1 MRQFERPTLAH
12 ALPAKLYRRA
22 KEFWRARQAIAATE
36 FALVLPLLVMLMLGS
51 VEVARVI
58 IASRNVTAVATTAVE
73 MLSQNITTRVD
84 YVDLDFAIAS
94 TMVIFPQILQDAAQK
109 GISWKND
116 ISILLAGVCFS
127 PAGST
132 VCHSLPGC
140 TSNCAA
146 NVVWNSGPNKRACGT
161 PLTSASD
168 TAAPSKTTLPADVFP
183 AAGAAPGGSLLV
195 VDIVYNYTPMFGSAL
210 TALFGSPLFGT
221 IPIARS
227 AYLAPRYVQFPKYI
241 QYNSAFP
248 GDDGIGAECPQYL
261 PLQP

>member
-22 KEFWRARQAIAATE
+22 KEFWRVRQAIAATE

-58 IASRNVTAVATTAVE
+58 IAARNVTAVATTASE
-73 MLSQNITTRVD
+73 MLSQGTRPVQ
-84 YVDLDFAIAS
+84 YGDLHFASES

-116 ISILLAGVCFS
+116 IAISIAGVCFS
-127 PAGST
+127 PLGST
-132 VCHSLPGC
+132 DCTLQC
-140 TSNCAA
+140 TSNCVA
-146 NVVWNSGPNKRACGT
+146 NVAWNSGPNKRTCGV
-161 PLTSASD
+161 PLTSAPD
-168 TAAPSKTTLPADVFP
+168 TAVPSKTTLPADVF
-183 AAGAAPGGSLLV
+183 GSGSLLV
-195 VDIVYNYTPMFGSAL
+195 VDVVFNYTPMFGSAF

-227 AYLAPRYVQFPKYI
+227 AYLAPRYVQLPKFT
-241 QYNSAFP
+241 QYQVVS
-248 GDDGIGAECPQYL
+248 GDDGFGAKCPGY
-261 PLQP
+261 

>member
-58 IASRNVTAVATTAVE
+58 IAARNVTAVATTAVE
-73 MLSQNITTRVD
+73 MLSQGTTRPD
-84 YVDLDFAIAS
+84 YSDLHFASES
-94 TMVIFPQILQDAAQK
+94 TMVVFPQILQDAKQK

-116 ISILLAGVCFS
+116 ISISMAGVCFS

-132 VCHSLPGC
+132 NCSTLPAC
-140 TSNCAA
+140 TSNCTA

-168 TAAPSKTTLPADVFP
+168 TAAPSNTTLPADVFP
-183 AAGAAPGGSLLV
+183 GGAAPGGLLIV
-195 VDIVYNYTPMFGSAL
+195 VDTVFNYTPMFGSVF
-210 TALFGSPLFGT
+210 TGLFGSPLFGT

-227 AYLAPRYVQFPKYI
+227 AYLAPRYLQSVTGFR
-241 QYNSAFP
+241 YNVVS
-248 GDDGIGAECPQYL
+248 GDDGIGAECPNY
-261 PLQP
+261 P

>member
-1 MRQFERPTLAH
+1 MRQFKRPTLAH
-12 ALPAKLYRRA
+12 ALPAKRYRRA

-58 IASRNVTAVATTAVE
+58 IAARNVTAVATTAAE
-73 MLSQNITTRVD
+73 MLSENITTRTD
-84 YVDLDFAIAS
+84 YVDLDFAVAS

-116 ISILLAGVCFS
+116 ISISIAGVLFTGL
-127 PAGST
+127 PAGCT
-132 VCHSLPGC
+132 TNC
-140 TSNCAA
+140 TSYTA
-146 NVVWNSGPNKRACGT
+146 NVVWNSGANKRACGVN
-161 PLTSASD
+161 LTSAAD
-168 TAAPSKTTLPADVFP
+168 TAAPSNTTLPADVFP
-183 AAGAAPGGSLLV
+183 VAPLLGASLIV
-195 VDIVYNYTPMFGSAL
+195 VDIAYNYTPLFGSAF

-241 QYNSAFP
+241 QYNSAYP

>member
-58 IASRNVTAVATTAVE
+58 IAARNVTAVATTASE
-73 MLSQNITTRVD
+73 MLSQGTRPVQ
-84 YVDLDFAIAS
+84 YGDLHFASES

-116 ISILLAGVCFS
+116 IAISIAGVCFS
-127 PAGST
+127 PPGST
-132 VCHSLPGC
+132 ACTLPC
-140 TSNCAA
+140 PSNCVA
-146 NVVWNSGPNKRACGT
+146 NVAWNSGPNKRTCGV
-161 PLTSASD
+161 PLTSAPD
-168 TAAPSKTTLPADVFP
+168 TASPSKTTLPADVF
-183 AAGAAPGGSLLV
+183 GQGSLLV
-195 VDIVYNYTPMFGSAL
+195 VDIVYNYTPMFGSIF

-227 AYLAPRYVQFPKYI
+227 AYLAPRYVQFPKFT
-241 QYNSAFP
+241 QYQVVS
-248 GDDGIGAECPQYL
+248 GDDGFGAKCPGY
-261 PLQP
+261 